1 MVRTEVTGVVT
12 PALKSTA
19 KQINAVSN
27 LISLGLDIQD
37 GIAATIVL
45 KQGEGNYDATS
56 KYNWKVNLKS

>member
-1 MVRTEVTGVVT
+1 MVRTEVTRVVT

-19 KQINAVSN
+19 KRMNAASN

-45 KQGEGNYDATS
+45 KQGEDNYDAAS
-56 KYNWKVNLKS
+56 KSNWEVNLKS